1 MLSQY
6 YIKEHSKKSEKRK
19 RCVHWQVENYSLMF
33 YGYEHLTVDHS
44 KIFAHGR
51 VHING
56 LEGFWR
62 YAKQNLAKH
71 HGMKADKFPLYA
83 KEME

>member
-1 MLSQY
+1 
-6 YIKEHSKKSEKRK
+6 
-19 RCVHWQVENYSLMF
+19 MF

-44 KIFAHGR
+44 KIFTHGR

-62 YAKQNLAKH
+62 YVKQNLAKH
-71 HGMKADKFPLYA
+71 HGMKDDKFPLYI
-83 KEME
+83 KEMEWCFNNRDKNRFNILVDYLLEKSRVYD